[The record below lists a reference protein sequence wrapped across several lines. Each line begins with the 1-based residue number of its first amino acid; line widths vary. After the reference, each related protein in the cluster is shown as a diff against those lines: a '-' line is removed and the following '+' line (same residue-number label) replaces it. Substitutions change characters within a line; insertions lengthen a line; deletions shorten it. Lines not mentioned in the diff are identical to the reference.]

1 MKINQT
7 QTYKNLKDN
16 TKDNFP
22 QMIIMHH
29 SGGTDANPYADT
41 SHHTAKIIEE
51 WHLKRFT
58 NSRGLGYHYVI
69 HSDGS
74 VWAGRPEHIS
84 GAHTINYNAKSIGIC
99 LTGNFDINLPTEEQE
114 LALIELVKD
123 IYSRNGNLEIRE
135 HREFAKKTCPGSNLK
150 PGYFAELIAKYTE
163 PKRELLDNEPEAVK
177 LAEKEATV
185 PDTAYTYMNDPI
197 GLIEGHMTKEL
208 SLPQQAFEYI
218 VYSSKD
224 PQKIGATGKAIGA
237 LLVTHFI
244 NPLSEIFPQLAQ
256 IDAVQ
261 AVQTSLFYFGVA
273 YGVFGILRK
282 SYYELKSYLDKK
294 KEDLSI
300 LQ

>member
-7 QTYKNLKDN
+7 QTYKNLKDSP
-16 TKDNFP
+16 KDNFA

-29 SGGTDANPYADT
+29 TGGTDANPYTDT
-41 SHHTAKIIEE
+41 SHHTAKIIED

-69 HSDGS
+69 HKDGT
-74 VWAGRPEHIS
+74 VWAGRPEHVS
-84 GAHTINYNAKSIGIC
+84 GAHTLNYNSKSIGIC
-99 LTGNFDINLPTEEQE
+99 VVGNFDITLPTDEQE
-114 LALIELVKD
+114 SALIELVKE
-123 IYSRNGNLEIRE
+123 IYSRNGKLDIRE
-135 HREFAKKTCPGSNLK
+135 HREFAKKTCPGTNIK
-150 PGYFAELIAKYTE
+150 PGYFAELIAKYIE
-163 PKRELLDNEPEAVK
+163 PKRELLDNEPEALA

-185 PDTAYTYMNDPI
+185 PDTAYQYLNAPI
-197 GLIEGHMTKEL
+197 GPISDSTASKL
-208 SLPQQAFEYI
+208 SLPQQIFEYI

-224 PQKIGATGKAIGA
+224 PQKIGATGKAVGA
-237 LLVTHFI
+237 LLATHLI
-244 NPLSEIFPQLAQ
+244 NPLSQIFPQIAQ

-294 KEDLSI
+294 KEDMSI